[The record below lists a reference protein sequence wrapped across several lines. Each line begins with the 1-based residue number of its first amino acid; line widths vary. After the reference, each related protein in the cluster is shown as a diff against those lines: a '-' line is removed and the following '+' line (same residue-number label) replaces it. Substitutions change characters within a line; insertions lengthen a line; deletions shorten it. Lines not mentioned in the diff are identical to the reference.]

1 MSSPITQ
8 VEINALVLAL
18 DNSKNAKEF
27 FQQATDA
34 VGPMRFLELQS
45 KSLSELCGEIS
56 LGNIFNALAEV
67 DNRLNPVKKTNRKNF
82 VEPD

>member
-1 MSSPITQ
+1 
-8 VEINALVLAL
+8 
-18 DNSKNAKEF
+18 
-27 FQQATDA
+27 
-34 VGPMRFLELQS
+34 MRFLELQS